1 KLQQEEREE
10 YTIKERAKFLAETIA
25 AQRKYRAIERS
36 VEIRSLYERQK
47 RVIDDFKPMDS
58 DDAVNKETAL
68 EEPDNTK
75 IEVKQ
80 EGDEENIKKRP
91 GRRLKIKATK
101 KSKRQKTDSDL
112 KEEEHLKTF
121 LQIVPDEEGEVN
133 YEVLDKRFII
143 INWESKFYHLDRH
156 GVECIYY
163 RVFRYGR
170 SSRWIKTFFEM
181 VTRFDRMD
189 LEELYNLVMQRF
201 ETTSPEGVDL
211 EWILKS
217 WNFYENCRVHTLTLV
232 DGTETYMLAERSK
245 ELASP
250 KQTAL
255 AKDISNPLIS

>member
-1 KLQQEEREE
+1 
-10 YTIKERAKFLAETIA
+10 
-25 AQRKYRAIERS
+25 
-36 VEIRSLYERQK
+36 QK

-68 EEPDNTK
+68 EEPNNTK
-75 IEVKQ
+75 IKVKQ

-91 GRRLKIKATK
+91 GRRLKMKATK

-121 LQIVPDEEGEVN
+121 LQIVPDEKGEVN
-133 YEVLDKRFII
+133 YEVLDKRFLI

-181 VTRFDRMD
+181 VT
-189 LEELYNLVMQRF
+189 
-201 ETTSPEGVDL
+201 
-211 EWILKS
+211 
-217 WNFYENCRVHTLTLV
+217 
-232 DGTETYMLAERSK
+232 
-245 ELASP
+245 
-250 KQTAL
+250 
-255 AKDISNPLIS
+255 